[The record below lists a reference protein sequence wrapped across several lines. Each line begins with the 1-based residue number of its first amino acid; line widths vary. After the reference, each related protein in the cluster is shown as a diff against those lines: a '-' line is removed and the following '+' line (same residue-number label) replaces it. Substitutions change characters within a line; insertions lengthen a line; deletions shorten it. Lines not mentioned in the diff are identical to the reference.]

1 MTTGRLSHARIIGL
15 AGLACRGALVAGVLV
30 LSAGCTGPV
39 RRPEESMPLTRHN
52 FRRFSGGTA
61 RIFDVAKQALGKMGV
76 LVTGERPGEAIHG
89 SVDIARQAVF
99 VYVKIAG
106 GNRVYVT
113 VYNLKKKDAEEYR
126 LKVYEAMEAVT
137 KGAPGEYRGSGRG
150 RRG

>member
-15 AGLACRGALVAGVLV
+15 ACRGALVAGVL
-30 LSAGCTGPV
+30 LSSSGCTGAV
-39 RRPEESMPLTRHN
+39 TRPEESMPLTQHN

-61 RIFDVAKQALGKMGV
+61 RIFDMAKQALGKMGV

-89 SVDIARQAVF
+89 RVDIARQPVF
-99 VYVKIAG
+99 VYVRIAG

-113 VYNLKKKDAEEYR
+113 VYNLKDKDADEYR
-126 LKVYEAMEAVT
+126 LKVYEAMEAVARST
-137 KGAPGEYRGSGRG
+137 PGDSRGSDRG